1 MISNVKSSFIFNKI
15 INFLG
20 ERTKLL
26 LFTYNKNIQKKLNIN
41 IIDYILFSK
50 ILKIAE
56 RNGKGKEYSAIN
68 KKLMFEGEYK
78 NGKRNGIGTCFYGNG
93 KICFKGN
100 YKDGI
105 LNGKGID
112 YYYNGNIEFD
122 GEYVDGYRYN
132 GKGYDLKNNIVYE
145 LKNGN
150 GYIKI
155 FNLFNELIFEGEY
168 KDGVKNG
175 KGKEFNHN
183 GKLIFEGE
191 YLNGRKWNGYFIDK
205 QINHELKKGKGH
217 INSSEFEGE
226 YLNGKKHGKAKEYY
240 STGKLKFEGEY
251 LNGKKIGN
259 GKEYD
264 LYGRLDYEGEY
275 LNDEKNGKGKEYY
288 SNGKLLF
295 EGEYLYNYR
304 RRGKQYNIKGK
315 VEYEGE
321 YLFNNKWTGKG
332 YDDEGNVIYELY
344 EGKGNMITFYNNG
357 KISFEG
363 ILIKGEKNGFGKEYD
378 ENGYLIFDGEYKD
391 DLKWNGKRKEYLD
404 AKLIFEAEIQ
414 KGIIIYSKLYDKNN
428 ILEFKNGNGYTREYG
443 LIQVTYLLEYL
454 EFEGEFID
462 GIKNGKGKEYSY
474 FGDLKYEGEYF
485 NGKRH
490 GKGKEYN
497 NFGDLKYEGE
507 YFNGER
513 HGKGKEYNNF
523 GTLIFEGEYINGKR
537 KII

>member
-1 MISNVKSSFIFNKI
+1 
-15 INFLG
+15 
-20 ERTKLL
+20 
-26 LFTYNKNIQKKLNIN
+26 
-41 IIDYILFSK
+41 
-50 ILKIAE
+50 
-56 RNGKGKEYSAIN
+56 
-68 KKLMFEGEYK
+68 
-78 NGKRNGIGTCFYGNG
+78 
-93 KICFKGN
+93 
-100 YKDGI
+100 
-105 LNGKGID
+105 
-112 YYYNGNIEFD
+112 
-122 GEYVDGYRYN
+122 
-132 GKGYDLKNNIVYE
+132 
-145 LKNGN
+145 
-150 GYIKI
+150 
-155 FNLFNELIFEGEY
+155 
-168 KDGVKNG
+168 
-175 KGKEFNHN
+175 
-183 GKLIFEGE
+183 
-191 YLNGRKWNGYFIDK
+191 
-205 QINHELKKGKGH
+205 
-217 INSSEFEGE
+217 
-226 YLNGKKHGKAKEYY
+226 
-240 STGKLKFEGEY
+240 
-251 LNGKKIGN
+251 
-259 GKEYD
+259 
-264 LYGRLDYEGEY
+264 
-275 LNDEKNGKGKEYY
+275 
-288 SNGKLLF
+288 
-295 EGEYLYNYR
+295 
-304 RRGKQYNIKGK
+304 
-315 VEYEGE
+315 
-321 YLFNNKWTGKG
+321 
-332 YDDEGNVIYELY
+332 
-344 EGKGNMITFYNNG
+344 MITFYNNG